1 MTGSPVVREY
11 EGRSASLATKHRK
24 DVACGRP
31 LRRALGVDLVVP
43 DALDTDEL
51 GTFSGEI
58 ARVGDPES
66 VCLTKARLGMAMTG
80 LRIGF
85 ASEGSFGPH
94 PSVPFLPADLEVMTF
109 VDDDRNLVVVERIL
123 AVGTNF
129 SQRESR
135 EVEDLTDWLKAVGFP
150 RHAVIVRPKSAEP
163 GAGIDKGVTSLD
175 GLTSAIA
182 RATAASDDRVATV
195 ETDMRAHLNPTRMA
209 VIRRLAFRLARRLAT
224 PCPRCAAPGFGR
236 TGEVTGLPC
245 EWCGSATEMILL
257 ESWSCAA
264 CAYGEGRPRRDGLRL
279 APPQHCPQC
288 NP

>member
-1 MTGSPVVREY
+1 
-11 EGRSASLATKHRK
+11 
-24 DVACGRP
+24 

-58 ARVGDPES
+58 ARVGDPGS

-94 PSVPFLPADLEVMTF
+94 PSVPFMPADHEVMTF
-109 VDDDRNLVVVERIL
+109 VDDDRDLIIVERML
-123 AVGTNF
+123 AVETNF
-129 SQRESR
+129 SHREAR
-135 EVEDLTDWLKAVGFP
+135 DVGELTDWLLAVGFP
-150 RHAVIVRPKSAEP
+150 RHAVIVRPKSAALDTRIE
-163 GAGIDKGVTSLD
+163 KGLTSLD
-175 GLTSAIA
+175 ALTTAIA
-182 RATAASDDRVATV
+182 RAAAASDDGVASI

-245 EWCGSATEMILL
+245 EWCGSATEMILF
-257 ESWSCAA
+257 EAWSCAA
-264 CAYGEGRPRRDGLRL
+264 CAYVEDRPRRDGLRL